1 MQDKLNKETDNS
13 DVFTLLSIGIEYIIT
28 KHKIRDWQHNQD
40 IQKQM
45 MNEID
50 DLVHDLKK
58 THNLFIPWGDLDEL
72 IAKILR
78 IAENY
83 EFN

>member
-13 DVFTLLSIGIEYIIT
+13 DVFTLLSIGIEAIIT